1 MRIGKYILAAAI
13 VLLGAGEGARAQQ
26 RERFNPD
33 YALRDIRAEIGV
45 MGAVK
50 NDGVASG
57 VFQLSYSR
65 LFWRRLAWKTGAV
78 YVPNPGGYEHLAGVP
93 VGIALRSFTVP
104 VEDALGYAVGES
116 VYDAVSDSV
125 WGRTDMIGGHILSNF
140 LLALFRRSEFFI
152 GLTPGYYMGAPAVA
166 DNVETFNRFALTG
179 DLGFSL
185 AIPIWRF
192 SINITPAYHYS
203 FIKNFEID
211 GAPARHLLSVTAGI
225 GFLF

>member
-13 VLLGAGEGARAQQ
+13 VLLGAAQAVQAQQ
-26 RERFNPD
+26 KQRFDPD

-45 MGAVK
+45 VGAIK
-50 NDGVASG
+50 NDNVASG

-78 YVPNPGGYEHLAGVP
+78 YVPTPGGYDDLVGVP
-93 VGIALRSFTVP
+93 IGLAFRSYTMP
-104 VEDALGYAVGES
+104 VENALGYAVGES
-116 VYDAVSDSV
+116 VYDAVNDSV
-125 WGRTDMIGGHILSNF
+125 WGRSDQIGGHILANF

-152 GLTPGYYMGAPAVA
+152 GVTPGYYIGAPAAA

-192 SINITPAYHYS
+192 SINFTPAYHYS
-203 FIKNFEID
+203 FIRNFEVD
-211 GAPARHLLSVTAGI
+211 GIPARHLLSITAGV